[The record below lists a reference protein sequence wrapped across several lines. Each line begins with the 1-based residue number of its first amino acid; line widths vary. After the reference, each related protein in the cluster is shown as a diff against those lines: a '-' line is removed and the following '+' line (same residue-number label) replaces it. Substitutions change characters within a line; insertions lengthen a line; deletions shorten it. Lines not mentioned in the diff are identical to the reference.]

1 MIPGSPP
8 WTARC
13 PTARRT
19 ARPRRRRGR
28 PDTVLDPAVIGTL
41 VGEFVRYGVV
51 PRAGAGGPG
60 TGWDAGFT
68 ARERDVVEHVTT
80 GAGNAE
86 IAGTLG
92 LSETTVKS
100 HVSSA
105 LTGLRLRDRVQPVVR
120 AYRNGAVRPPSP
132 GEGRGPTSCPEPS
145 GRGTGPRHG
154 RGAIGLC

>member
-1 MIPGSPP
+1 MSDRTPNGS
-8 WTARC
+8 
-13 PTARRT
+13 
-19 ARPRRRRGR
+19 PRRRRGR

-51 PRAGAGGPG
+51 PRTGAGGPG

-100 HVSSA
+100 HVSSV

-120 AYRNGAVRPPSP
+120 AYRNGAVSPPPP
-132 GEGRGPTSCPEPS
+132 GEV
-145 GRGTGPRHG
+145 
-154 RGAIGLC
+154 RGADVLS